1 MNIRKNIMAMVA
13 GASLLFGACGDYL
26 DITPKGATTLSN
38 LTDLE
43 YMLNGAYTNSAYEF
57 PYLTLLTNEACCA
70 KGDDPSLT
78 ISEAN
83 TLEYAYLSYD
93 EEFDRYAFTA
103 NDNIYE
109 TYYSNINRL
118 NIFLG
123 RLAEVDGDE
132 DTKIRLE
139 AEARVLRAYWHY
151 LLVNMYAK
159 QYDEATAETEG
170 GIPYV
175 TDTEVENVKE
185 KLTVA
190 EVYRHLLEDCSDEV
204 LEALPD
210 EPVNV
215 SRPGKAMGYAVRA
228 KIYFQMKQYDLALED
243 VNVALQYNGNIDNR
257 LPVMTEHLYERD
269 YEKFPSIIFFA
280 GFQNGPMWYITSPET
295 STLFEEGDILMNYGQ
310 CALTGSG
317 DLSLWSQTLAEQI
330 VQIEIGGD
338 IYAWYGTEYKLPMG
352 GILSDQLYYIKA
364 ECLIRAGQYQAGL
377 DEVNKVREYR
387 IDPAVYQPLTADNEA
402 DAMKKMQDAKWIECL
417 FTYNNYF
424 DLKRWNSEEAYRRTI
439 TRTIA
444 GTTYSLSPDSPL
456 WVMPFPPTAVRH
468 NSTLTQNY
476 E

>member
-1 MNIRKNIMAMVA
+1 MAMVA

-269 YEKFPSIIFFA
+269 YEEFPSIIFFA

>member
-43 YMLNGAYTNSAYEF
+43 YLLNGAYTNSAYEF
-57 PYLTLLTNEACCA
+57 PYLTLLTNESCSA
-70 KGDDPSLT
+70 KTGDPSLV
-78 ISEAN
+78 ISNAN
-83 TLEYAYLSYD
+83 TLEYAYLAYD

-103 NDNIYE
+103 SDNTYE
-109 TYYSNINRL
+109 TYYSNINWL

-123 RLAEVDGDE
+123 RLAEVPGDE
-132 DTKIRLE
+132 DTKTRLE

-190 EVYRHLLEDCSDEV
+190 EVYRRLLEDCSDEV
-204 LEALPD
+204 LQALPD
-210 EPVNV
+210 EPENV
-215 SRPGKAMGYAVRA
+215 SRPGKAMGYAVRG

-243 VNVALQYNGNIDNR
+243 VNVALQYNDNIDNR
-257 LPVMTEHLYERD
+257 RDVMTELLYERD
-269 YEKFPSIIFFA
+269 YEEFPSIIFFA
-280 GFQNGPMWYITSPET
+280 GFQNGPFLYITSPET

-310 CALTGSG
+310 RALTGSD
-317 DLSLWSQTLAEQI
+317 DLSLWSQTQAEQTVLI
-330 VQIEIGGD
+330 DIGGD
-338 IYAWYGTEYKLPMG
+338 IYEWMGTAYKLPMA

-377 DEVNKVREYR
+377 DEVNKVRFYR
-387 IDPAVYQPLTADNEA
+387 IDPADYEDLTADNEA

-424 DLKRWNSEEAYRRTI
+424 DLKRWNTEEAYRRTI

-444 GTTYSLSPDSPL
+444 GTTYTLSPDSPL